1 MYGYERI
8 FLEFFLLKMLDISLK
23 ILYNYNSQL
32 IKLKIFKLIIDKNF
46 KMFYNIVKLINIEK
60 NLK

>member
-1 MYGYERI
+1 MLVFVLVEN
-8 FLEFFLLKMLDISLK
+8 EFFLLKPLDISLK

-46 KMFYNIVKLINIEK
+46 
-60 NLK
+60 